1 MNKKD
6 LLKPT
11 AEFSRFT
18 EVTPEFLS
26 KNGVKGL
33 LCDIDDTLVTHNF
46 PLPTEEV
53 SEWKKSLDVAGISLC
68 FVSNNSYG
76 RVKPFA
82 ASLGAPFLCMAGK
95 PSVRALGQAVAV
107 LGLKKEETAF
117 LGDQIYTDVKGANLF
132 GIPSYKVVPV
142 GNRATLW
149 IKIKRKMEK
158 RLEK

>member
-1 MNKKD
+1 MDNKNF
-6 LLKPT
+6 LKPT
-11 AEFSRFT
+11 AEFATFR
-18 EVTPEFLS
+18 ELTPEFLLQ
-26 KNGVKGL
+26 NGIRGL

-46 PLPTEEV
+46 PLPTGDV
-53 SEWKKSLDVAGISLC
+53 SVWKQRLDDANISLC
-68 FVSNNSYG
+68 FVSNNNYK
-76 RVKPFA
+76 RVAPFA
-82 ASLGAPFLCMAGK
+82 KALGAPFISMAGK
-95 PSVRALGQAVAV
+95 PSTRALSQAVAV

-132 GIPSYKVVPV
+132 GIPSYKVAPV